1 MKKQSDQPIRVF
13 VTDDHAIVRGGL
25 RALIGGKPD
34 MVLVGEATDGAEAI
48 EAVRALQPDI
58 ILMDLLMPNVD
69 GITAIQ
75 TIREENPAARILV
88 LTSFAE
94 EHQVISALRLGA
106 LGYILKETSP
116 EELVE
121 AIRSVAH
128 GEPALCPAVARKLVL
143 GQQKTRSE
151 REKLTKRE
159 TQVLKLVARGLTN
172 QVIAMELS
180 IGAVTVRFHISNIL
194 TKLQLENRT
203 QAVLYALREGIAS
216 LDDQVPF

>member
-1 MKKQSDQPIRVF
+1 MMKKQSDQPIRVF
-13 VTDDHAIVRGGL
+13 VADDHAIVRGGL

-34 MVLVGEATDGAEAI
+34 MVLVGEAMDGAEAV

-58 ILMDLLMPNVD
+58 ILMDLLMPNMD

-94 EHQVISALRLGA
+94 EHQVISALKFGA

-121 AIRSVAH
+121 AIRCVAR
-128 GEPALCPAVARKLVL
+128 GEAAMHPEVARKLVL
-143 GQQKTRSE
+143 AQQPSQPKGES
-151 REKLTKRE
+151 LTERE
-159 TQVLKLVARGLTN
+159 TQVLQLVACGLSN
-172 QVIAMELS
+172 QSIAQE
-180 IGAVTVRFHISNIL
+180 IHVEAVTVRYHISNIL
-194 TKLQLENRT
+194 SKLQLENRT

-216 LDDQVPF
+216 LDD